1 MAGNSAAI
9 LTAQP
14 PHDADVRLAYGD
26 SQLQFGDLRLP
37 AGEGPHPLV
46 VVVHRGYWQAI
57 YNLTHAG
64 HLCARSSRSVRR
76 TSTGRLWNAI
86 GWPSTGTEKSPMTYW
101 QKEMVRCWPSITS

>member
-1 MAGNSAAI
+1 MAGNSVAI

-14 PHDADVRLAYGD
+14 PQDADVRLAYGD

-57 YNLTHAG
+57 YNLTRAC
-64 HLCARSSRSVRR
+64 HLVAVRWPNRAVHVGTSSRLTRNMSCAKWCSR
-76 TSTGRLWNAI
+76 SLLPI
-86 GWPSTGTEKSPMTYW
+86 LPP
-101 QKEMVRCWPSITS
+101 